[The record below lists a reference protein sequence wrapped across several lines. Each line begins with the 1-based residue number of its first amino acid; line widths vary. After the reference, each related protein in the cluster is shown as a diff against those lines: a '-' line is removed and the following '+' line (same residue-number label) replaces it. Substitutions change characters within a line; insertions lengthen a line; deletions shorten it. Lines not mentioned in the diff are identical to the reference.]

1 MATPYATADD
11 LAAFL
16 PSATEIADDSRL
28 RTRASE
34 LLDDTVRRQFSVDTN
49 GIPTATA
56 IAAAMRDA
64 CCAQVEF
71 WLEVGEE
78 HDIEGLANRQASI
91 GMLTLA
97 GLPPNLAPR
106 AFRILHTAGLLNGTI
121 GTDAIAAF
129 FAIPLVTQ

>member
-1 MATPYATADD
+1 VADPYATEDELTAWLPADTVATD
-11 LAAFL
+11 GARLLA
-16 PSATEIADDSRL
+16 
-28 RTRASE
+28 RASE
-34 LLDDTVRRQFSVDTN
+34 LLDDTVRRQFSVDGN
-49 GIPTATA
+49 GIPTMANLATA
-56 IAAAMRDA
+56 LSEA

-71 WLEVGEE
+71 WLEVGED

-91 GMLTLA
+91 GMLSLA
-97 GLPPNLAPR
+97 GLPPELAPR